1 MPAPGLQYPNNSIPF
16 WDDGDEITCS
26 VAAAGAGLVAGSRF
40 VSIAGNPANAPT
52 NPLVKQCAAAEQ
64 AFGVSAF
71 DGDASGVT
79 APDHI
84 TVWHS
89 KDKIVAVRAG
99 AALVAGAQVA
109 SDANGQA
116 VPFAGA
122 AAGAISQGIAIF
134 DAANGDQAAID
145 RSVGAGQ
152 VHA

>member
-16 WDDGDEITCS
+16 WDDGDEITAQVS
-26 VAAAGAGLVAGSRF
+26 AAGTHLVAGSRF
-40 VSIAGNPANAPT
+40 VSIAGNPATAPDC
-52 NPLVKQCAAAEQ
+52 PVVKQCLAAEH

-71 DGDASGVT
+71 DGDSTGVT

-89 KDKIVAVRAG
+89 KAKVVAVRAG

-109 SDANGQA
+109 SDATGQA

-122 AAGAISQGIAIF
+122 AAGAISQGIALF

-152 VHA
+152 IHA